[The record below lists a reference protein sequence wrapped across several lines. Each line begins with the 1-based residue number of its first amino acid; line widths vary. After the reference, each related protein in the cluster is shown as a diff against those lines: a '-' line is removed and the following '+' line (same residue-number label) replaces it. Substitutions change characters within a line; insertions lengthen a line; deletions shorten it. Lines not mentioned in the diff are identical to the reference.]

1 MSQTART
8 KNRALRYGL
17 VVAIIAVLSGGIVW
31 LARDISRQ
39 IDDLATANSDNLEY
53 ALSQVEV
60 EFFALENAV
69 LRARTASGPG
79 ELAQVRRRFDIFY
92 SRVSTLRDGALY
104 APLREEGSFSSVIE
118 DAWSFLQR
126 YVPEVDGDDA
136 RLAAALPAM
145 DEDITLLRPGLRTL
159 GISGIALFSLEADS
173 RRAAV
178 GATLQQVAFVAFA
191 LMLALFALVVML
203 LALIRR
209 SQRAVTRMRMTSS
222 RLSAVISTSLDG
234 VLVVNRQGL
243 VLDFNGAAEAIFGYA
258 REEAIG
264 RPMADLI
271 VPDHMRAA
279 HDAGMKR
286 YLDTGERKVIGTGRV
301 QLDAKRKSGE
311 VFPVELSISTARSEV
326 GEIFVSFIRDISA
339 RVAAEQELMRARD
352 DALAGEKA
360 KADLL
365 AVMSHEMRTPL
376 NGLLGTME
384 LLDGTALDDAQRNY
398 LRIMGTSGELL
409 LHHVNDVLDI
419 SRLDSGMAQLAIA
432 PFDLPR
438 LLQDLV
444 DGQSAAARAR
454 GNRLVLAPVPEGI
467 ACVSGDAMRLQQVL
481 LNLVGNAIKF
491 TGNGEIAVEVDQV
504 PATGELE
511 FRVTDTGIGIAEA
524 DRERIFDD
532 FVTLDASYGRRAGG
546 TGLGLG
552 ITRRTVAAMG
562 GTIGVESEA
571 GEGSL
576 FWVRLPLPATTATTA
591 ATSVAADDAPA
602 EPDACDVL
610 IVEDNAINRT
620 VARAMLERFGHRVD
634 EASDGAQG
642 VEAASDCAYDLI
654 LMDISMPTMDGVQA
668 TRAIRE
674 GQGASRDARI
684 VALTAHALPAD
695 IERFRAAGLDDTLI
709 KPISRQGLARIL
721 GDTSAAEAAAGPP
734 LVREDV
740 VADLVAQL
748 GDAHVARLI
757 HSFLAEG
764 DATVA
769 ALPDDLDKAAAALH
783 RLAGSAGVFGA
794 AHLGDHLARLETLAR
809 DGRADAFAAA
819 LPALQPIWKRTRAAL
834 ETR

>member
-1 MSQTART
+1 MSQTSRSRR
-8 KNRALRYGL
+8 RALRYGL
-17 VVAIIAVLSGGIVW
+17 IAAIIALLSGGIVW
-31 LARDISRQ
+31 LANDVSRQ

-69 LRARTASGPG
+69 LRARTDPGPG

-92 SRVSTLRDGALY
+92 SRVSTLRDSALY
-104 APLREEGSFSSVIE
+104 APLRQEEDFQAVID
-118 DAWSFLQR
+118 DAWAFLQL
-126 YVPEVDGDDA
+126 YVPEIDGDDA
-136 RLAAALPAM
+136 RLAAALP
-145 DEDITLLRPGLRTL
+145 TLDRDLAALRPDLRTL
-159 GISGIALFSLEADS
+159 GIRGIARFSLEADS

-191 LMLALFALVVML
+191 LMLALLGLVVTL

-209 SQRAVTRMRMTSS
+209 SQRAVTRTRMTSS

-243 VLDFNGAAEAIFGYA
+243 ILDFNGAAETIFGYP

-264 RPMADLI
+264 RPMAELI

-286 YLDTGERKVIGTGRV
+286 YLDTGERKVIGAGRV
-301 QLDAKRKSGE
+301 QLEAMRKSGE
-311 VFPVELSISTARSEV
+311 VFPVELSISTAQSEV

-384 LLDGTALDDAQRNY
+384 LLDGTALDAAQRNY

-419 SRLDSGMAQLAIA
+419 SRLDSGMTRLAIA
-432 PFDLPR
+432 PFHLPK

-444 DGQSAAARAR
+444 DGQRAAAEAA
-454 GNRLVLAPVPEGI
+454 GNQLTLAPVHDGI
-467 ACVSGDAMRLQQVL
+467 ANVQGDAMRLQQVL

-491 TGNGEIAVEVDQV
+491 TRNGEIAVEVDHV

-511 FRVTDTGIGIAEA
+511 FRVTDTGIGIPEH
-524 DRERIFDD
+524 DLERIFED
-532 FVTLDASYGRRAGG
+532 FVTLDTSYSRRTGG

-576 FWVRLPLPATTATTA
+576 FWVRLPLPATTADTA
-591 ATSVAADDAPA
+591 VEGEDALP
-602 EPDACDVL
+602 EPEVCDVL

-634 EASDGAQG
+634 EAEDGAQG
-642 VEAASDCAYDLI
+642 VAAAERCAYDLI

-668 TRAIRE
+668 TKAIRE
-674 GQGASRDARI
+674 GDGASRNARI

-695 IERFRAAGLDDTLI
+695 IKRFRAAGLDDTLI

-721 GDTSAAEAAAGPP
+721 GGTHAAEAAAGPP
-734 LVREDV
+734 LIREDV
-740 VADLVAQL
+740 VIDLADQL

-757 HSFLAEG
+757 DSFLAEG

-769 ALPDDLDKAAAALH
+769 AVPEDLEKAAAALH

-809 DGRADAFAAA
+809 DGRSDAFAAA
-819 LPALQPIWKRTRAAL
+819 LPALQPIWERTRAAL
-834 ETR
+834 EAR